1 MYKRCGME
9 SAFGKAPFYYRISH
23 LQSRSDEAE
32 AEASKERKLR
42 ERSEEYTRNVEGELE
57 KMQQRPHGRSPSLT
71 SIEASQEVSR
81 WVGCGSVNIVSSNI

>member
-1 MYKRCGME
+1 MKKD
-9 SAFGKAPFYYRISH
+9 SILLTS

-42 ERSEEYTRNVEGELE
+42 ERSEEYTRSIEGELE
-57 KMQQRPHGRSPSLT
+57 KMQQRPHGRSPSLN

-81 WVGCGSVNIVSSNI
+81 

>member
-1 MYKRCGME
+1 MYFTTKKDVEFVMSKQCKWHQHG
-9 SAFGKAPFYYRISH
+9 GKAPFCHSLLF

-42 ERSEEYTRNVEGELE
+42 ERSEEYTRSIEGELE
-57 KMQQRPHGRSPSLT
+57 KMQQRPHGRSPSLN

-81 WVGCGSVNIVSSNI
+81 